1 MKNIKLF
8 EQFIGESN
16 QPINEN
22 EDFGYTPAA
31 AKIAKVLMKKHETLE
46 MNAENFDKIQA
57 ALKPV
62 FVNYNSHLYKI
73 ANASKYADWVQ
84 ENVQGHK
91 FLFDKK
97 GKLKFI
103 IDEFTNKGKNMTYFT
118 YIADKDKG
126 QELEDWAYE
135 NYPRLFQNMDWVVY
149 QHSERDCYPW
159 KMPTE
164 GTFEFVSAPT
174 EKIAMQ
180 NTKANP
186 SKDDSFWE
194 NHGIKKVSKQEIN
207 QLKKEIK
214 QKADHY
220 TELVKQLASY
230 R

>member
-1 MKNIKLF
+1 MKNVKLF
-8 EQFIGESN
+8 EEFIGESD
-16 QPINEN
+16 QPINES
-22 EDFGYTPAA
+22 EKFEGTPAA
-31 AKIAKVLMKKHETLE
+31 GKIAKVLMKKHETLE
-46 MNAENFDKIQA
+46 MSPENFDKIQA
-57 ALKPV
+57 ALKPLYTE
-62 FVNYNSHLYKI
+62 YNQYLYKI
-73 ANASKYADWVQ
+73 ANASQYADWVQ
-84 ENVQGHK
+84 ENLQGYK

-103 IDEFTNKGKNMTYFT
+103 IDEFKLKGMTYFK

-126 QELEDWAYE
+126 QEIEDWAYE

-149 QHSERDCYPW
+149 QHSEQECYPW

-164 GTFEFVSAPT
+164 GTVELVSAPT
-174 EKIAMQ
+174 KKTAMQ

-186 SKDDSFWE
+186 SKDDSFWQ
-194 NHGIKKVSKQEIN
+194 NHEIEKVSKQEIN

-220 TELVKQLASY
+220 TELSKKLASY